1 MLEYHIS
8 AHSTKG
14 GEARAE
20 ANKGV
25 IPFDASTGKKDAL
38 PNPTE
43 LLLTSLAAC
52 MLKNVE
58 RFSVLLKFDY
68 DWANIEVHGV
78 RNDSPS
84 YISEVTYTLT
94 IASEMEERTT
104 ELLHRNILKYG
115 TITNTIAKAVK
126 LQGTITTTRKQEP

>member
-8 AHSTKG
+8 AHSTRG
-14 GEARAE
+14 GEAHAE
-20 ANKGV
+20 ANNGV
-25 IPFDASTGKKDAL
+25 IPFDASTGKKDGL

-58 RFSVLLKFDY
+58 RFSELLKFDY

-94 IASEMEERTT
+94 IASEMEERTM

-115 TITNTIAKAVK
+115 TITNTIAKAAK
-126 LQGTITTTRKQEP
+126 LNGTITTTRKQES